1 MLNLK
6 IVVAPPKKHK
16 TRSNSGIKLIG
27 KSKRGVVFQDE
38 DGTYKVSISMENDPN
53 YPDFLV
59 IPFTERSYNIVGK
72 TTVFAREVDKHGRRV
87 RYIRSE
93 ANAKFMPGD
102 PKRYIPFAP
111 NWIVRGYIVKDN
123 GTMKFDFKSLVG
135 IDGYTMDVLHP
146 EDD

>member
-16 TRSNSGIKLIG
+16 THSDNGVKLTG

-53 YPDFLV
+53 YPDLLV

-72 TTVFAREVDKHGRRV
+72 TTVFAREVDKHGRRG

-93 ANAKFMPGD
+93 ENAKFMPGD

-111 NWIVRGYIVKDN
+111 NWIVKGNIAREN
-123 GTMKFDFKSLVG
+123 GILKFDFDDIITIK
-135 IDGYTMDVLHP
+135 GYDVFIND
-146 EDD
+146 EDE

>member
-16 TRSNSGIKLIG
+16 PRSDSGVKLTG
-27 KSKRGVVFQDE
+27 KSKHGVVFQDE
-38 DGTYKVSISMENDPN
+38 DGTYKVSISMENDHN
-53 YPDFLV
+53 YPDLLV

-93 ANAKFMPGD
+93 ENSKFMPGD

-111 NWIVRGYIVKDN
+111 NWIVKGHIAREN
-123 GTMKFDFKSLVG
+123 GILKFDFDDIITIK
-135 IDGYTMDVLHP
+135 GYDIFINY

>member
-16 TRSNSGIKLIG
+16 THSDSGVKLTG
-27 KSKRGVVFQDE
+27 KSKHGVVFQDK

-53 YPDFLV
+53 YPDLLV

-72 TTVFAREVDKHGRRV
+72 TTVFAREVDKHGRRI

-93 ANAKFMPGD
+93 ENAKFMPGD

-111 NWIVRGYIVKDN
+111 NWIVKGHIAREN
-123 GTMKFDFKSLVG
+123 GTLKFDFDDIITIK
-135 IDGYTMDVLHP
+135 GYDVFVND
-146 EDD
+146 EDE

>member
-1 MLNLK
+1 MLDLK
-6 IVVAPPKKHK
+6 IAVASPKKHK
-16 TRSNSGIKLIG
+16 TRSYSGIKLIG

-38 DGTYKVSISMENDPN
+38 DGTYKVSISMENDTD

-93 ANAKFMPGD
+93 ENAKFMPGD

-111 NWIVRGYIVKDN
+111 NWIVKGHIAREN
-123 GTMKFDFKSLVG
+123 GILKFDFDDIITIK
-135 IDGYTMDVLHP
+135 GYDIFINY
-146 EDD
+146 EDE